1 MASRRGV
8 NIKTTIYNTFKGVDF
23 STDPCLVDRRRSP
36 LCTNMVADSGGMP
49 EKRCGWRTLHKVGG
63 GAVHGM
69 WTARFG
75 EAQKSVAHIG
85 TKLYSWDDTA
95 AEPVQLMTG
104 LHDGR
109 SQGVLLG
116 GKLWIVTGGELL
128 RYDGTTVTDIT
139 ASDDVYIPVTV
150 IARKPAGGGE
160 PYEDINLLGRYRE
173 NRFLADGTSKVYQL
187 DGVIDAEGDVR
198 VWVNGEEITSGWT
211 ADRTAGSVTFG
222 TAPEAPAAG
231 KEDNVRIQYPHTV
244 SGYADRIG
252 KCTIITAYGI
262 NATNRIVLSGNPE
275 HPNLDWTSAVNDPT
289 YIPDLSYSAV
299 GLEGVAIMG
308 YCRIGEYLGIVKEE
322 NAQDSSVWIRKG
334 TLDSDG
340 KAVFT
345 VQAALAGIGAVSTG
359 CFANL
364 LDEPMFVSGTGIY
377 ALASS
382 NYASGRVTQNR
393 SWYLNA
399 MLTEERGLADCAAVQ
414 WNGMFLLAVGGGV
427 VYVLDGRQE
436 RSYRRASNS
445 DYIYEGYYWDGIPA
459 VCWMVRKDGADE
471 HLYFGTDDGR
481 ICRFSSDWDDMRR
494 FSDDGKAIEAIWA
507 TRVDDDGD
515 ATVLK
520 TMIKRGASV
529 TIKPHQKTS
538 ATVYV
543 VKDEDAEKL
552 VASGY
557 RSIFNWD
564 DIDFTDFTFETY
576 DGPTDIMLNTK
587 VKKYKRLQIIV
598 VNHENEQGFG
608 VFAITKHYV
617 AGNFAKR

>member
-1 MASRRGV
+1 MSRILIIEDEEAIADLEKDYLELSGFEVEIENRGDTGLV
-8 NIKTTIYNTFKGVDF
+8 RAMKEEFDLIILDLMLPEVDGFDICRQVREEKNTPIIMVSAKKDDIDKIRGLGLGADDYMTKPFSPSELVARVKAHMERYNRLVGSNVHKNDVIEIRGIKIDK
-23 STDPCLVDRRRSP
+23 
-36 LCTNMVADSGGMP
+36 
-49 EKRCGWRTLHKVGG
+49 
-63 GAVHGM
+63 
-69 WTARFG
+69 TAR
-75 EAQKSVAHIG
+75 
-85 TKLYSWDDTA
+85 
-95 AEPVQLMTG
+95 
-104 LHDGR
+104 
-109 SQGVLLG
+109 
-116 GKLWIVTGGELL
+116 
-128 RYDGTTVTDIT
+128 
-139 ASDDVYIPVTV
+139 
-150 IARKPAGGGE
+150 
-160 PYEDINLLGRYRE
+160 
-173 NRFLADGTSKVYQL
+173 
-187 DGVIDAEGDVR
+187 R

-231 KEDNVRIQYPHTV
+231 QEDNVRIQYPHTV
-244 SGYADRIG
+244 SGYADRIK

-299 GLEGVAIMG
+299 GLEGVRIMG

-345 VQAALAGIGAVSTG
+345 VQAALAGVGAVSTG

-382 NYASGRVTQNR
+382 SYASGRVTQNR

-414 WNGMFLLAVGGGV
+414 WSGMYLLAVGGGV

-459 VCWMVRKDGADE
+459 ACWMVRKDGADE